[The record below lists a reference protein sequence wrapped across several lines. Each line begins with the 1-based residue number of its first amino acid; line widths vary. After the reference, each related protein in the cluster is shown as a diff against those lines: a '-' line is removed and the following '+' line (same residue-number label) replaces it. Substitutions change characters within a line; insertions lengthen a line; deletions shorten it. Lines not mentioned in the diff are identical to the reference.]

1 MARSRSEEIRQSHE
15 IPGWLASP
23 WFLVLMAVAVGI
35 FAAQLVLGT
44 LPPRWVKAT
53 VGFAFLLALF
63 RLPIHAV
70 VALFLIAFPFPTFIF
85 LGNSNVIFVL
95 LMIIAWAVR
104 VRLGLEHGPPKTYL
118 DWACWLY
125 IGVHL
130 LSLVNVDS
138 GKNLANGLFQVQ
150 FLSAAVG
157 LYFLVSKT
165 IRTER
170 HLRIVFQALA
180 VTSLLVALTG
190 VMEYFVPKLQ
200 LIPDWFIAPGPHGK
214 RFGEGGRVGG
224 VFRFHGL
231 LADFCAM
238 MFILQAYLF
247 IRSRNAIA
255 RSFYLLLMLSGLF
268 LLFVT
273 ANRGGFII
281 WAVGVL
287 YMLWIGRGGLTARR
301 VMVALPILL
310 FAGVVLENVVTR
322 YGRVITLFWRLA
334 TTQLE
339 RGVPE
344 NRVEVWAA
352 VLREIPNHLWI
363 GHGPYYDLLGGGT
376 AMGRW
381 WPHNAYLM
389 YLWTTGVIGLAIF
402 LWIIGKALWRSRP
415 GSGLHLGQVPF
426 SHGALVVAHIQIL
439 QFALAQIRDEH
450 QRGNV
455 YVYLMWLYFGLA
467 VAAERIWKFGR
478 QEPHEA
484 APPQVRDPS

>member
-1 MARSRSEEIRQSHE
+1 MALSTREEIRRSHE
-15 IPGWLASP
+15 TPGWLASP
-23 WFLVLMAVAVGI
+23 WFLLLLAVAVGV

-44 LPPRWVKAT
+44 IPPRWVKAT
-53 VGFAFLLALF
+53 VGFVFLLALF
-63 RLPIHAV
+63 RLPLYGV

-95 LMIIAWAVR
+95 MLLIAWAIR
-104 VRLGLEHGPPKTYL
+104 VRLGLEPSPPRTYL

-125 IGVHL
+125 IAVHII
-130 LSLVNVDS
+130 SLVNVDS
-138 GKNLANGLFQVQ
+138 GENLRNGLFQIQ

-165 IRTER
+165 IHNER
-170 HLRIVFQALA
+170 QLRIAFQALA
-180 VTSLLVALTG
+180 VTSLLVAVTG
-190 VMEYFVPKLQ
+190 VMEYFVPKLE

-238 MFILQAYLF
+238 MFVLQAYMF
-247 IRSRNAIA
+247 IRSKNIA
-255 RSFYLLLMLSGLF
+255 ARGFYLLLMLSGLF

-281 WAVGVL
+281 WVAGL
-287 YMLWIGRGGLTARR
+287 LTMLWIGRGGLTTRR

-310 FAGVVLENVVTR
+310 LVGVMLEAVVTR

-344 NRVEVWAA
+344 NRVEVWSA

-363 GHGPYYDLLGGGT
+363 GHGPFYDLQGGGT

-389 YLWTTGVIGLAIF
+389 YLWTTGVIGLAVF
-402 LWIIGKALWRSRP
+402 LWILFKVFWKSRP
-415 GSGLHLGQVPF
+415 GSRLRLGEVPF
-426 SHGALVVAHIQIL
+426 ARGALVVAHVQIL
-439 QFALAQIRDEH
+439 QFMLAQIRDEH

-455 YVYLMWLYFGLA
+455 YVYLMWIYFGLA
-467 VAAERIWKFGR
+467 VAAERIWKNER
-478 QEPHEA
+478 RKPPDA
-484 APPQVRDPS
+484 APAQTQDPS